1 MDDLFNLNPS
11 KYPEIIIDKTRNSAL
26 NANKILSLEE
36 YNDLMHHT
44 HDISSLI
51 ASSSS
56 TLQDIASGTGELYEL
71 ISKLTERVELLEEY
85 VAQDIQADPDEDNL
99 NTGG

>member
-1 MDDLFNLNPS
+1 MDNLFNLNPS
-11 KYPEIIIDKTRNSAL
+11 KYPEIIIDKTRNSVL

-51 ASSSS
+51 ASSGGVVP
-56 TLQDIASGTGELYEL
+56 GTDELYEL
-71 ISKLTERVELLEEY
+71 ISRLTQRVESLEEY
-85 VAQDIQADPDEDNL
+85 MSQDIQVVIDEDNL